1 MVAESEKLYASSISM
16 VISSCLLATFF
27 GIGSYIMYNLSYQD
41 AFVAAIIGAF
51 ISCIFFKLFYYIF
64 KNNEKANIFELS
76 KALFGNLIGNILN
89 IFMFIAI
96 VLILCSILF
105 NLASFLNLE
114 YLPDSPINLLE
125 AILLLTLSYVC
136 SKSLSTILKVNQ
148 IFVFICF
155 FNIILNV
162 IGLFPKFEFRNI
174 EPLLVTSS
182 TNIIKSIFTYV
193 VLSFVSY
200 FMILL
205 TNKKS
210 IADKDQIDKRMKLS
224 LLCTNIILVGIIL
237 LAILLLGKEYIAL
250 FRFPEYI
257 GLKQFGL
264 FNIVERIE
272 NVLSLQLYFNAF
284 SLLMFLIY
292 YIKLFLPQGKYVKFY
307 PFIITFFVYFLT
319 NLLFKD
325 TMTFISLVEKHFGYV
340 ILIGI
345 MIPVTL
351 IYIKLHFFTKS
362 LK

>member
-1 MVAESEKLYASSISM
+1 MVVESEKLYASSVSM

-41 AFVAAIIGAF
+41 AFIAAIIGAI

-64 KNNEKANIFELS
+64 ENNEKANIFELS
-76 KALFGNLIGNILN
+76 KSLFGNVLGNILN
-89 IFMFIAI
+89 ILMLVAI

-114 YLPDSPINLLE
+114 YLPDSSINLLE

-174 EPLLVTSS
+174 EPLFVSS
-182 TNIIKSIFTYV
+182 TTDIIKSVFTYV

-200 FMILL
+200 FMILV

-210 IADKDQIDKRMKLS
+210 ITDKTEVDKRMSQS
-224 LLCTNIILVGIIL
+224 LFCTNIVLVCIIL

-250 FRFPEYI
+250 FRYPEYI

-264 FNIVERIE
+264 FNMVERIE
-272 NVLSLQLYFNAF
+272 NILSLQLYFNAF
-284 SLLMFLIY
+284 SLLMFLTY
-292 YIKLFLPQGKYVKFY
+292 YIKQFLPQGKQSKFY
-307 PFIITFFVYFLT
+307 PFIITFCVYFLT
-319 NLLFKD
+319 NYLFKD
-325 TMTFISLVEKHFGYV
+325 TMTFISLVEQYFGYV

-345 MIPVTL
+345 MFPVTL
-351 IYIKLHFFTKS
+351 IYVKLHFFTNS